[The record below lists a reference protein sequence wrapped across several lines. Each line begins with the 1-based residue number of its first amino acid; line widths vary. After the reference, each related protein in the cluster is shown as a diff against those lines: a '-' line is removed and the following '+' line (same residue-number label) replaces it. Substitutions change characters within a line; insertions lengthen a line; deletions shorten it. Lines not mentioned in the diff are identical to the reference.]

1 MIINFEFWTK
11 KNHKFLPLK
20 YVREVSLLSRKLTS
34 QQLQFSKLLFSYN
47 SQFSCQLANSFWQ
60 LDHFS
65 PGMWRQCCVLSC
77 VLSLF
82 FVSFIILYCWV
93 CFFFI
98 LSLFFLCYHFWSY
111 SFVNC
116 YLATADKVSF
126 LVSWLTVFG
135 SQTAFHQVCGGH
147 VVCCHVSSLCSLCL
161 L

>member
-1 MIINFEFWTK
+1 M
-11 KNHKFLPLK
+11 
-20 YVREVSLLSRKLTS
+20 
-34 QQLQFSKLLFSYN
+34 
-47 SQFSCQLANSFWQ
+47 
-60 LDHFS
+60 
-65 PGMWRQCCVLSC
+65 LSC

-93 CFFFI
+93 CFFFFI

-135 SQTAFHQVCGGH
+135 S
-147 VVCCHVSSLCSLCL
+147 
-161 L
+161 